1 MPIKKI
7 FVCEFITGGG
17 LCDETLPESLVKE
30 GTLIRDALLQD
41 LSELSYEVSTTY
53 DVRFDAPVL
62 CATCVAVNK
71 NDDVWQIWQ
80 LQMQA
85 ADAVW
90 LIAPE
95 TGDILKKLTQM
106 AEEPKLNGLQPQ
118 GLSPQNIPAKAG
130 YSYVKG
136 PLVLGC
142 GTASIEVTSNKM
154 ATYLALEAA
163 GIPSIPTYNF
173 EDWPKRHWIWLAK
186 PNDGVGCSDTA
197 CFNNPD
203 DLEDWIEDN
212 HKQMT
217 HVIQAFQPG
226 EAASISCVMR
236 HGKAQLLS
244 CNTQHIE
251 INNQMLSY
259 AGGMVNGMRDYWP
272 QFEFIANKI
281 AQMLPS
287 LAGYVGIDVIVD
299 DDEIIVVEINP
310 RLTTTYAGMRES
322 ISANPAELVI
332 NTLTNPDFVWPTLQ
346 RNLVSIDV

>member
-1 MPIKKI
+1 M
-7 FVCEFITGGG
+7 
-17 LCDETLPESLVKE
+17 
-30 GTLIRDALLQD
+30 RDALLQD
-41 LSELSYEVSTTY
+41 LSELPYEIMTTF
-53 DVRFDAPVL
+53 DVRLTPPTL
-62 CATCVAVNK
+62 CTACVAVNK

-80 LQMQA
+80 TKMQA

-90 LIAPE
+90 VIAPE
-95 TGDILKKLTQM
+95 TGGMLKKLTQM
-106 AEEPKLNGLQPQ
+106 AEKSKLNELQPQ

-130 YSYVKG
+130 YSSVKG

-142 GTASIEVTSNKM
+142 GLASIEITSKKM

-163 GIPSIPTYNF
+163 GIASIPTYTF
-173 EDWPKRHWIWLAK
+173 ENWPKSHWIWLAK
-186 PNDGVGCSDTA
+186 PNDGAGCSDTA

-203 DLEDWIEDN
+203 DLENWIEDN

-226 EAASISCVMR
+226 DAASISCVMQR
-236 HGKAQLLS
+236 GKAHLLS
-244 CNTQHIE
+244 CNSQTIE

-259 AGGMVNGMRDYWP
+259 TGGVVNGMRDYWP

-281 AQMLPS
+281 AQALPS

-310 RLTTTYAGMRES
+310 RLTTSYIGLRES
-322 ISANPAELVI
+322 IVANPAELII
-332 NTLTNPDFVWPTLQ
+332 NTLTQPDFVWPTLQ
-346 RNLVSIDV
+346 RNLVSLEVNLEVNIDA